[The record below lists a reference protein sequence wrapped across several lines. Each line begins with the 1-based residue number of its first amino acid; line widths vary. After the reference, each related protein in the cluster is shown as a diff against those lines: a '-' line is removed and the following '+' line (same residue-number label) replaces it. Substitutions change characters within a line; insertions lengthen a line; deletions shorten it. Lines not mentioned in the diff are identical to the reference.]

1 MSVVA
6 ELIKIESNGNLSFGN
21 YELGEKKK
29 IEDFECAGNFYK
41 VKTFKEMTKLER
53 DGMFVY
59 ESVPG
64 TAVFDFEATET
75 GVAFDVCATEDVQIT
90 VGLKEDTEYE
100 VTVLDKSIGR
110 MKTNLGG
117 KLNLSIEMNESGCV
131 PVEIKEA

>member
-6 ELIKIESNGNLSFGN
+6 ELIKTESNGALSFGN
-21 YELGEKKK
+21 YELGEKAKK
-29 IEDFECAGNFYK
+29 EDYECAGNLYK

-64 TAVFDFEATET
+64 TAVHDFTTTAE
-75 GVAFDVCATEDVQIT
+75 GVEFSVCGNEDAQIIL
-90 VGLKEDTEYE
+90 GLKEDSEYE
-100 VTVLDKSIGR
+100 VVVNGKSAGK

-117 KLNLSIEMNESGCV
+117 KLSLS
-131 PVEIKEA
+131 VELAGMEQVAIAVKQ